1 MDSGADDYLI
11 KPFDFDELLARVRAL
26 LRRAQPRGEDGRLF
40 ADLLLDSALKSIV
53 CAQVRHATASNGTG
67 RLGTVSCST
76 PNSAA
81 GAPHKGIP
89 APLALACAA

>member
-53 CAQVRHATASNGTG
+53 CA
-67 RLGTVSCST
+67 
-76 PNSAA
+76 
-81 GAPHKGIP
+81 
-89 APLALACAA
+89 